1 MEEENVLQDGE
12 VSSFTVTSDDTT
24 IIKSIDTLNH
34 NIVTGTMF
42 LIGTVGIVVGVL
54 IGKVFNGIFRSK

>member
-12 VSSFTVTSDDTT
+12 VSSLTVTSDDST

-34 NIVTGTMF
+34 NIVTGIMF

>member
-24 IIKSIDTLNH
+24 IIQSIDTLNH
-34 NIVTGTMF
+34 NIVTGFMF